1 MNTLTIVEYQG
12 SRVLT
17 TAQLAE
23 VYETEAKNIQMNF
36 TNNKGRFT
44 EGKDYYALAGAEL
57 KAFKGSLP
65 NTIGELLKFAPQ
77 LILWTD
83 RGANRHSKILDTDN
97 AWQQF
102 DVLEETYFKAK
113 NNLLPDFG
121 NPVIAARAWADAT
134 EAKYIAE
141 AKVLTLTPKA
151 EYFDKLVDHSLLLNI
166 RDTAKELCIKE
177 KKFVQWLLDEG
188 YAYRSKVSGK
198 LKPYAEYNGTLFQL
212 KEFATGDFAGN
223 SMMITVDGRKKFMEE
238 CGI

>member
-1 MNTLTIVEYQG
+1 MNTLTVVEYQG

-23 VYETEAKNIQMNF
+23 VYETETKNIQMNF
-36 TNNKGRFT
+36 SRNTSRFV
-44 EGKDYYALAGAEL
+44 EGKDYYVLQGAEL
-57 KAFKGSLP
+57 KAFKG
-65 NTIGELLKFAPQ
+65 NTTISGFASNLNK

-166 RDTAKELCIKE
+166 RDTAKELGIKE
-177 KKFVQWLLDEG
+177 KKFVQWLLDES
-188 YAYRSKVSGK
+188 YVYRSKVSGK

>member
-1 MNTLTIVEYQG
+1 MNTLTVVEYQG

-17 TAQLAE
+17 TAQLAIA
-23 VYETEAKNIQMNF
+23 YETKPTNIQTNF
-36 TNNKGRFT
+36 NSNKDRFESGRDYMML
-44 EGKDYYALAGAEL
+44 EGLELKSFKDYINNTDIVPQRTP
-57 KAFKGSLP
+57 SLY
-65 NTIGELLKFAPQ
+65 
-77 LILWTD
+77 LWTD

-177 KKFVQWLLDEG
+177 KKFIQWLLDEG
-188 YAYRSKVSGK
+188 YVYRSKVSGK
-198 LKPYAEYNGTLFQL
+198 LKPYAEHNGSLFQL

-223 SMMITVDGRKKFMEE
+223 SMMVTVEGRKKFMEE
-238 CGI
+238 CGV